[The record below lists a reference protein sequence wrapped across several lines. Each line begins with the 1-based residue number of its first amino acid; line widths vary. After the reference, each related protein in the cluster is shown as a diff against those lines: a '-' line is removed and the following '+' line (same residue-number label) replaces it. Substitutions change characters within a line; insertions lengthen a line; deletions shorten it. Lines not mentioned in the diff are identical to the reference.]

1 MKSISSS
8 VFGRLCGH
16 HTEITIDTNGLTILI
31 DTVQTEVTWQALKRP
46 PAFDTEWFGQRILI
60 ASNNKDYQLS
70 KLAYSS
76 AKRYKNQCEQLW
88 IDYHQAS
95 LGNLLIK
102 IDKFINNKYLRHSA
116 LNNIKTAVNS
126 TYQRWFPWVLSAE
139 IKSTQLAKW
148 LEKLSYF
155 QHWQASE
162 IIDCQ
167 EAYIAKQLKLH
178 QHFFDHVESNPLT
191 AMQRRACVID
201 DDNNLLLAGAGTGK
215 TSVMIGR
222 TGYLL
227 NSQQANSGE
236 ILLLA
241 YGRKAADEMD
251 QRIKDKLTTNNISAS
266 TFHSIGLNIIAQVEG
281 VKPNLSIFATD
292 EKAKSKWIQ
301 SYFEKLITENKQY
314 RHLVLD
320 YFSRYY
326 YVEKNHFEFESQ
338 GEYYQYLTDNGIRTL
353 QGEQVKSFAELYIA
367 NWLFNHGIEYQYQ
380 AKYESNYKLDL
391 KALERKPYQADFFLP
406 ELNLYIEYYGVDENG
421 NTAPYI
427 DQEDYHAAMQWK
439 RHTHQLNDTQCIELT
454 YAMHKKG
461 RLLMGLE
468 TALSSKGIHYKMLS
482 DDLRLAHLKQTG
494 RITVLA
500 EIFSTLVG
508 LYKAAC
514 LNQTLQQNI
523 IASSADPIQT
533 SKALQLL
540 QPILNAYQKRLAS
553 DDEIDFEDMVTKA
566 LTYIENGQ
574 FNSPW
579 RYIMVDEFQ
588 DISEPRARLVKALRD
603 NNKNCSVFAVGDD
616 WQAIYRFS
624 GADVSLT
631 TGFANYFG
639 ASSQT
644 QLDQTFRFNNSIA
657 QVATEFVCKNPS
669 QLHKTINSSV
679 KVDSPAVSILRK
691 STVKHHSLGR
701 NEVVD
706 EIANGAIAEVLKAIT
721 NKVNKPSTVY
731 LLARYWFQLPKKEAL
746 LELNKQYPL
755 LNIETQTFHASK
767 GKEADFVIIIG
778 LKSGKMGFPSNQ
790 AVPAVIDALLAKQ
803 ENFAHAEERRLFYVA
818 LTRAKQRVYVIA
830 DITDGSEFVTELMA
844 SYEVELDEFG
854 VTVNQQLV
862 SQINCLICETGTLKS
877 TTGGHGI
884 FYSCSH
890 FPLCNHKERGC
901 AKCDTAMSKHKSIG
915 FKICLNTSCNEILPV
930 CDQCGAEMVL
940 RQSQK
945 GEFWGCRNFKGD
957 QAMSCKNAIDKN
969 KMQWP
974 SLH

>member
-8 VFGRLCGH
+8 LFGRLFGH
-16 HTEITIDTNGLTILI
+16 YTEIIIDSNGLTILI
-31 DTVQTEVTWQALKRP
+31 DTTQTEVTWQALKKP
-46 PAFDTEWFGQRILI
+46 PVFDNEWFGQRMLI
-60 ASNNKDYQLS
+60 ASNNKDYELS

-88 IDYHQAS
+88 IDCHKAS
-95 LGNLLIK
+95 LENLLMK
-102 IDKFINNKYLRHSA
+102 IDKFINNKYLRYSA
-116 LNNIKTAVNS
+116 LENIKTAVNNS
-126 TYQRWFPWVLSAE
+126 YQQWFPWVLSAD
-139 IKSTQLAKW
+139 IKSAQLAKW
-148 LEKLSYF
+148 LEKLSYY
-155 QHWQASE
+155 QHWQASD
-162 IIDCQ
+162 IVDYQ
-167 EAYIAKQLKLH
+167 EAYIAKQLKIH
-178 QHFFDHVESNPLT
+178 QHFFDYVESNPLT
-191 AMQRRACVID
+191 VMQRRACVID

-215 TSVMIGR
+215 TSVMVGR

-227 NSQQANSGE
+227 NSQQANSSE

-251 QRIKDKLTTNNISAS
+251 QRIKNKLVTDKISAS
-266 TFHSIGLNIIAQVEG
+266 TFHGIGLNIIAKVEG
-281 VKPNLSIFATD
+281 SKPNLSIFATD
-292 EKAKSKWIQ
+292 EKAKSKWVQ
-301 SYFEKLITENKQY
+301 SCFEQFITQNLQY

-326 YVEKNHFEFESQ
+326 YVEKNHFEFDSL
-338 GEYYQYLTDNGIRTL
+338 GEYYQYLTDNDIRTL
-353 QGEQVKSFAELYIA
+353 KGEQVKSFGQLYIA
-367 NWLFNHGIEYQYQ
+367 NWLFNHGIEYQYE
-380 AKYESNYKLDL
+380 AKYSLDV
-391 KALERKPYQADFFLP
+391 KTVGRKQYQPDFFLP
-406 ELNLYIEYYGVDENG
+406 KLNLYIEYYGVDENG
-421 NTAPYI
+421 DTAPYI
-427 DQEDYHAAMQWK
+427 DKQDYHAAMQWK
-439 RHTHQLNDTQCIELT
+439 RQTHQVNNTQCIELT
-454 YAMHKKG
+454 YAMHKNG
-461 RLLMGLE
+461 MLLTHLE
-468 TALSSKGIHYKMLS
+468 TALSSKGIHYTMLS
-482 DDLRLAHLKQTG
+482 DDVMLANLKQTG

-500 EIFSTLVG
+500 EIFSILVG

-514 LNQTLQQNI
+514 LNHSLQQNI
-523 IASSADPIQT
+523 IASSTDPVQT
-533 SKALQLL
+533 SKAFQLF

-553 DDEIDFEDMVTKA
+553 DNEIDFEDMITKA

-574 FNSPW
+574 FSSPW

-631 TGFANYFG
+631 TGFENYFG

-691 STVKHHSLGR
+691 SIVSRHSLGQK
-701 NEVVD
+701 EVVD
-706 EIANGAIAEVLKAIT
+706 EIANGAIAEALKAIT

-746 LELNKQYPL
+746 LELNKQYSL

-790 AVPAVIDALLAKQ
+790 AVPAIIDALLAKQ
-803 ENFAHAEERRLFYVA
+803 EPFEHAEERRLFYVA
-818 LTRAKQRVYVIA
+818 LTRAKQRVYVVA
-830 DITDGSEFVTELMA
+830 DMTDGSEFVKELIA
-844 SYEVELDEFG
+844 SYQVELNEFG
-854 VTVNQQLV
+854 ITVNQKLV
-862 SQINCLICETGTLKS
+862 DQINCLACETGILKPRA
-877 TTGGHGI
+877 GHHSI

-890 FPLCNHKERGC
+890 FPRCNHKERGC
-901 AKCDTAMSKHKSIG
+901 GKCDTVMSKSKYLG
-915 FKICLNTSCNEILPV
+915 FKVCLNTRCNV
-930 CDQCGAEMVL
+930 SV
-940 RQSQK
+940 
-945 GEFWGCRNFKGD
+945 
-957 QAMSCKNAIDKN
+957 
-969 KMQWP
+969 
-974 SLH
+974 